1 MKLEGITMGHAIPP
15 GEILRR
21 DFLAPLG
28 LSVSQLARDLHI
40 PANHLQDVVAGKR
53 AIKADLALRLGRYF
67 GVNPETWL
75 TLQAGYDLH
84 VAEREFGKKIEE
96 LIMPLEAA

>member
-1 MKLEGITMGHAIPP
+1 MKNPDALPP

-21 DFLAPLG
+21 NFMAPLG
-28 LSVSQLARDLHI
+28 LTVHQLARDLHV
-40 PANHLQDVVAGKR
+40 PASQLGEVVNGR
-53 AIKADLALRLGRYF
+53 RPLKADLALRLGRYF

-75 TLQAGYDLH
+75 TLQASYELRM
-84 VAEREFGKKIEE
+84 AERELGEKIEQ